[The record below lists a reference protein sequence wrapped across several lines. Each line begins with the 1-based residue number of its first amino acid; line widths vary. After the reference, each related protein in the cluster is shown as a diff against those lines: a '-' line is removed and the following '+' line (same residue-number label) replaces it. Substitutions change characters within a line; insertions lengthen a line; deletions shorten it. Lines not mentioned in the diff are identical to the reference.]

1 MFDKKFKME
10 IFWAVILV
18 YLDIPTHTSLNMRY
32 NNNHWE
38 NMIEKTAISKKKR
51 NLLNIKASISSR
63 QNHTE
68 RRSNVDVRIWE

>member
-10 IFWAVILV
+10 IFWVVILI
-18 YLDIPTHTSLNMRY
+18 YLDRPTHTSLNMHY
-32 NNNHWE
+32 NNHHRE

-51 NLLNIKASISSR
+51 NLLDIKASISSR

-68 RRSNVDVRIWE
+68 RRSNADVRI

>member
-10 IFWAVILV
+10 IFWAVILI
-18 YLDIPTHTSLNMRY
+18 YLDRPTHTSLNMRY
-32 NNNHWE
+32 NNHHRE

-51 NLLNIKASISSR
+51 NLLDIKASISSR

-68 RRSNVDVRIWE
+68 RRSNADVRI

>member
-10 IFWAVILV
+10 IFWVVILV

-32 NNNHWE
+32 NNNHRE

-51 NLLNIKASISSR
+51 NLLDIKASISSR

-68 RRSNVDVRIWE
+68 RRSNVDVRI

>member
-10 IFWAVILV
+10 IFWVVILV

-32 NNNHWE
+32 NNNHRE

-51 NLLNIKASISSR
+51 NLLDIKASISSR

-68 RRSNVDVRIWE
+68 RRSNADVRI

>member
-1 MFDKKFKME
+1 ME
-10 IFWAVILV
+10 IFWVVILV

-32 NNNHWE
+32 NNNHRE

-51 NLLNIKASISSR
+51 NLLDIKASISSR

-68 RRSNVDVRIWE
+68 RRSNADVRI